1 MGILIACGVVFLLDL
16 YVFKGISSLTEGL
29 SKSAQNGVFV
39 LFWAVRITLLI
50 AFAYTVANF
59 NEFRVNHPRSFIF
72 WTSSFF
78 VFTIPLL
85 IFAIFHFT
93 DDITNGVLWGVN
105 KITNPETDFSRRKF
119 ITQTGLGVGAV
130 LFGGFFYGVT
140 KGKFAFRV
148 MKNKVVSSRL
158 PKAFDGL
165 KIVQISDAHLG
176 SFINNFEPVKNM
188 VRMINEVEADYVVF
202 TGDMV
207 NSLAEEAEPWIE
219 VFSEIKAKK
228 GKFSIFG
235 NHDYADYGNYTK
247 EEKLQSQSRLKEIH
261 KEMGFRLLEDEV
273 VELEREGEKISL
285 IGVHNWGA
293 GFHQVGDLDRA
304 MQNVNPEH
312 FKILLSH
319 DPTHWEHK
327 VLGKKDIHLTFSGH
341 THGMQMGIEIP
352 SLGIKWSPVRLR
364 YKRWAG
370 LYSEGEQHLHVN
382 RGLGVLAFPGRVG
395 MAPEITLVEL
405 KST

>member
-1 MGILIACGVVFLLDL
+1 MGVLIASAVVFFLDL
-16 YVFKGISSLTEGL
+16 YAYKGIATLTDSL
-29 SKSAQNGVFV
+29 SKPYQNGVFF
-39 LFWAVRITLLI
+39 LFWGVSITLLI
-50 AFAYTVANF
+50 AFAYTITNF
-59 NEFRVNHPRSFIF
+59 NEFRVNNPRAFIF
-72 WTSSFF
+72 WTSAFF
-78 VFTIPLL
+78 VFSLPLL
-85 IFAIFHFT
+85 VFNLFHLA
-93 DDITNGVLWGVN
+93 DDLTNSVLWGVN
-105 KITNPETDFSRRKF
+105 KLTNAEADFSRRKF
-119 ITQTGLGVGAV
+119 ITQAGLGVGALLV
-130 LFGGFFYGVT
+130 GGFFYGVT

-148 MKNKVVSSRL
+148 IRNEVVSSRL

-176 SFINNFEPVKNM
+176 SFVNDFEPVKKM
-188 VRMINEVEADYVVF
+188 VKMINDLEADYVVF

-207 NSLAEEAEPWIE
+207 NSHAEEAEPWIP

-228 GKFSIFG
+228 GKFSVLG
-235 NHDYADYGNYTK
+235 NHDYADYVNYS
-247 EEKLQSQSRLKEIH
+247 ESEKVFSRNRLKEIH
-261 KEMGFRLLEDEV
+261 GEMGFRLLEDET
-273 VELEREGEKISL
+273 VELERGGEKISL

-293 GFHQVGDLDRA
+293 GFHQVGDLEAA
-304 MQNVNPEH
+304 MKGVNPEH

-319 DPTHWEHK
+319 DPTHWENQ

-352 SLGIKWSPVRLR
+352 NLGIKWSPVKLR

-370 LYSEGEQHLHVN
+370 LYNEGEQHLHIN

-405 KST
+405 KSA